1 MTQPADHGESRLRR
15 NSIRRRDTT
24 HLDVHQP
31 SASVPSDNALGK
43 AVRLAIGDQNFCHWF
58 ENRSRFEATGNQL
71 IVHVA
76 NPFICS
82 WIMKRFRQQLT
93 TAAVDLLGQSAGFT
107 VHVDGTLGG
116 KTDAAKKTESKSPQ
130 TAPETTSATSKS
142 NLQTRASV
150 SAELQRTD
158 DPTRLTTR
166 QPVRRRFRSFQSFVP
181 GPCNEL
187 SIMAARQ
194 ISEAPGERFN
204 PLYLHGSTGVGKS
217 HLLESI
223 YGEIRKTRPELN
235 VLFLSSESFTNYF
248 TSALANRSV
257 PSFRQRFRNV
267 DVLLVDN
274 IEFLG
279 NKNATQEEFL
289 HTIDQVTD
297 HGGQLVLTSDR
308 HPRLLTKHR
317 EELTARFVGGLV
329 CKIEKPAECT
339 RRKLVESLA
348 LPHRDQLSNGALSYI
363 ASHGGRNAR
372 ELQGSV
378 NSLVCHA
385 ALQQGRITTAQA
397 RSLLGNLKEE
407 SRHLIRINDVER
419 VVCEAFGVSAEDMRS
434 KTRRK
439 AISCPRS
446 VAMYVARNLTRVAWR
461 EIGQYFG
468 GRDHSTVVAA
478 AKRVNGWVNEN
489 VTVHLPNSC
498 RGNTWSEIVQEIEER
513 LLAMAS

>member
-1 MTQPADHGESRLRR
+1 MTQPADHGESHLRR

-31 SASVPSDNALGK
+31 VASVPSDTALGE
-43 AVRLAIGDQNFCHWF
+43 AVRLGVGDQNFCHWF
-58 ENRSRFEATGNQL
+58 ENRSRFEATGDQL

-82 WIMKRFRQQLT
+82 WIMKRFRKQLT
-93 TAAVDLLGQSAGFT
+93 AAAVDLLGQSAGFT

-116 KTDAAKKTESKSPQ
+116 KADVPKQTEPQSAQ
-130 TAPETTSATSKS
+130 TAAVTTSSRSKS

-150 SAELQRTD
+150 TAELQRTD

-166 QPVRRRFRSFQSFVP
+166 QPVRRRFRSFHSFVS

-187 SIMAARQ
+187 SVMAARQ

-248 TSALANRSV
+248 TSALAGRSV

-289 HTIDQVTD
+289 HTIDQVID

-378 NSLVCHA
+378 NSLVSHA
-385 ALQQGRITTAQA
+385 ALRRGRITTAQA
-397 RSLLGNLKEE
+397 RSLLGNLKDEC
-407 SRHLIRINDVER
+407 RHLIRINDVER
-419 VVCEAFGVSAEDMRS
+419 VVCEAFGVSVQDMRS

-446 VAMYVARNLTRVAWR
+446 VAMYVARNLTKVAWR

-489 VTVHLPNSC
+489 VTVDVPNSC
-498 RGNTWSEIVQEIEER
+498 RGNTWGEVVQEIEER